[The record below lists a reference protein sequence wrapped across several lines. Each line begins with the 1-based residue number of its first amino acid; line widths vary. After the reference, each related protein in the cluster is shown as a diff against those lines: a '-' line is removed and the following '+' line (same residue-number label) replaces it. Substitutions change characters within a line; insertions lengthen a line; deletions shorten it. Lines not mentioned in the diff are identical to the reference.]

1 MSNDGQGPWEGEGPD
16 IDSAIKNAWD
26 NAKNSPSPPGPN
38 RKRYKLKFFIDAS
51 NPIHTYIVIIGGP

>member
-1 MSNDGQGPWEGEGPD
+1 MSNGQGPWEGESTTD

-38 RKRYKLKFFIDAS
+38 RKKYKLSFFIDAS
-51 NPIHTYIVIIGGP
+51 NPIHSYIVVIQG